1 MFKELIKNTGIYIII
16 SFFDQALI
24 FLLWIALAWWLAPAQ
39 IGIYALVLFVIE
51 FFSAVNLFGLNAAI
65 MRFYYVK
72 KSVSSILSNALI
84 VFLCSSFLSLLLF
97 FFLAK
102 FIPLFIP
109 GLSNILEENL
119 FLFLAIIFTNSI
131 VNFAIAHY
139 TALKKAILYAKLQL
153 LKLSFF
159 CFFSLI
165 VVYFGFGILGIFYAL
180 LFSSLLVVILFLNDE
195 RKMLSLRVISFQTMK
210 DITSYGFPL
219 MLYTSLGVVMVY
231 FSRLLLDR
239 YTDLT
244 TLGVYSFFLML
255 TLQVNGLW
263 SSFNRAWTPEVF
275 SKLSEDK
282 EKAIENVK
290 LMAFLSSFF
299 YLLVLALLIIFGEL
313 FFFKILFKEIYLSN
327 LYIFYIL
334 LLGPL
339 FSGIYTATYPLYY
352 YKEKTKIILFLSLIL
367 SSVNIVLTFFMIKFF
382 GQNGAALSFFIA
394 TMLMT
399 IVYLFTFKKIVQIP
413 RQIINWVLL
422 LSGLMTISVLIF
434 LKTFSSILFLLFI
447 IFGIFLVYRIGNL
460 NKQKYLFINLLK
472 GAKEKL
478 WPKIGTTTQNQK

>member
-1 MFKELIKNTGIYIII
+1 MAKELIKNTGIYIII

-24 FLLWIALAWWLAPAQ
+24 FLLWIVLAWWLAPAQ
-39 IGIYALVLFVIE
+39 IGIYVLVLFVIE

-97 FFLAK
+97 FFLAR
-102 FIPLFIP
+102 FIHLFIP

-139 TALKKAILYAKLQL
+139 TALKKAISYAKLQL
-153 LKLSFF
+153 LKISFF

-180 LFSSLLVVILFLNDE
+180 LFSSLLVAILFLNDE

-275 SKLSEDK
+275 SKLLEDK
-282 EKAIENVK
+282 DKAIENIK

-339 FSGIYTATYPLYY
+339 FIGISTAAYPLYY
-352 YKEKTKIILFLSLIL
+352 YKNKTKRVLFI
-367 SSVNIVLTFFMIKFF
+367 SSIVSVVNISLTFFMVKSFD
-382 GQNGAALSFFIA
+382 QNGAAISYFIMSILSVLA
-394 TMLMT
+394 S
-399 IVYLFTFKKIVQIP
+399 LFAFKKIMNIP
-413 RQIINWVLL
+413 SKIINWTFLL
-422 LSGLMTISVLIF
+422 TILMAFNIAILLRT
-434 LKTFSSILFLLFI
+434 SSPILFLIFI
-447 IFGIFLVYRIGNL
+447 ILGAVLAYKLGEL
-460 NKQKYLFINLLK
+460 GKKKYLLF
-472 GAKEKL
+472 GF
-478 WPKIGTTTQNQK
+478 

>member
-24 FLLWIALAWWLAPAQ
+24 FLLWIILAWWLAPSQ
-39 IGIYALVLFVIE
+39 IGIYALVLFIIE

-65 MRFYYVK
+65 MRFYYAE
-72 KSVSSILSNALI
+72 KSVSSILSNALT

-102 FIPLFIP
+102 FIPFFIP

-180 LFSSLLVVILFLNDE
+180 LFSSLLVAILFLNDE

-255 TLQVNGLW
+255 TLQINGLW

-275 SKLSEDK
+275 SKFLEDK
-282 EKAIENVK
+282 RKAVENVK
-290 LMAFLSSFF
+290 FTVFLLSFGYLLAFAFL
-299 YLLVLALLIIFGEL
+299 IILGEL
-313 FFFKILFKEIYLSN
+313 FLFKLLFKEIYLSN
-327 LYIFYIL
+327 IYLFYIL

-339 FSGIYTATYPLYY
+339 FNGIYIAAYPLYY
-352 YKEKTKIILFLSLIL
+352 YENKTKRILFISLLLSGINIL
-367 SSVNIVLTFFMIKFF
+367 LTFFMVKFF
-382 GQNGAALSFFIA
+382 SQIGAAISYF
-394 TMLMT
+394 LMST
-399 IVYLFTFKKIVQIP
+399 LDSIFYLVAFKKIMKIP
-413 RQIINWVLL
+413 SEIIGWTFL
-422 LSGLMTISVLIF
+422 LSALMILNIGIL
-434 LKTFSSILFLLFI
+434 LKTSSSFLFLISI
-447 IFGIFLVYRIGNL
+447 ILAAVLAYKIGNL
-460 NKQKYLFINLLK
+460 SQKKYLFLDILRDIKKTASFNS
-472 GAKEKL
+472 
-478 WPKIGTTTQNQK
+478 